1 MLFLIPSLRRW
12 FSFRPP
18 LSMALQQSCQALA
31 YGLASFPVFPAPAF
45 FAAVEKNGAG
55 EPERK
60 HHVMSSTTYVT
71 PKTTQSLT

>member
-1 MLFLIPSLRRW
+1 MVYEIHVHVKCVEHTPHV
-12 FSFRPP
+12 
-18 LSMALQQSCQALA
+18 
-31 YGLASFPVFPAPAF
+31 ASFPVFPAPAF

-55 EPERK
+55 KPGRK